1 MNKLIIMASVVVLA
15 ASSANCAREGSSD
28 SSSSSI
34 LGPSAVGD
42 SSALAAKGGGGGK
55 PGGGTGGTGGLT
67 LVMVADSNAN
77 GLPNWGDQVTFN
89 VSTTATA
96 EPHVD
101 LTCSKG
107 GVVVLGA
114 TTGFY
119 ASYPW
124 PWTQIMTLSSPS
136 WQSGAADCTATLYYF
151 SGSRNTVLSTLRFTA
166 GS

>member
-1 MNKLIIMASVVVLA
+1 MNKLVIVASVLVLA
-15 ASSANCAREGSSD
+15 AGSANCSHEGSSD
-28 SSSSSI
+28 RSSSSI
-34 LGPSAVGD
+34 LGPSAVGGSD
-42 SSALAAKGGGGGK
+42 TLAAKGGGGK

-67 LVMVADSNAN
+67 LVMVTDAN
-77 GLPNWGDQVTFN
+77 GNAAPNWGDQVTFN
-89 VSTTATA
+89 VSTTATT

-101 LTCSKG
+101 LTCSQN

-136 WQSGAADCTATLYYF
+136 WTAGAADCTATLYYF
-151 SGSRNTVLSTLRFTA
+151 SGSRNTVLSTVRFTA

>member
-15 ASSANCAREGSSD
+15 ASSAACGSHKDGD
-28 SSSSSI
+28 SPSASI
-34 LGPSAVGD
+34 TGPSSTDARG
-42 SSALAAKGGGGGK
+42 GGGGGK
-55 PGGGTGGTGGLT
+55 PGGSTGGTGSLA
-67 LVMVADSNAN
+67 LVMVTDGNAN

-107 GVVVLGA
+107 GVLVLGA

-124 PWTQIMTLSSPS
+124 PWTQVMTLSSPS
-136 WQSGAADCTATLYYF
+136 WQGGAADCTATLYYF
-151 SGSRNTVLSTLRFTA
+151 SGSRNTVLSTVRFTA

>member
-1 MNKLIIMASVVVLA
+1 MNKLVIVASVLVLA
-15 ASSANCAREGSSD
+15 AGSANCSHEGSSD
-28 SSSSSI
+28 RSSSSI
-34 LGPSAVGD
+34 LGPSAVGGSD
-42 SSALAAKGGGGGK
+42 TLAAKGGGGK

-67 LVMVADSNAN
+67 LVMVTDAN
-77 GLPNWGDQVTFN
+77 GNAAPNWGDQVTFN
-89 VSTTATA
+89 VSTTATS

-101 LTCSKG
+101 LTCSQN

-124 PWTQIMTLSSPS
+124 PWTQIMTLSSPN
-136 WQSGAADCTATLYYF
+136 WTAGAADCTATLYYF
-151 SGSRNTVLSTLRFTA
+151 SGSRNTVLSTLKFTA

>member
-1 MNKLIIMASVVVLA
+1 MNKLVIVASVLVLA
-15 ASSANCAREGSSD
+15 AGSANCSHEGSSD
-28 SSSSSI
+28 RSSSSI
-34 LGPSAVGD
+34 LGPSAVGGSD
-42 SSALAAKGGGGGK
+42 ALAAKGGGGGK

-67 LVMVADSNAN
+67 LVMVTDAN
-77 GLPNWGDQVTFN
+77 GNAAPNWGDQVTFN
-89 VSTTATA
+89 VSTTATT

-101 LTCSKG
+101 LTCSQNG
-107 GVVVLGA
+107 TVVLGA

-136 WQSGAADCTATLYYF
+136 WTAGAADCTATLYYF
-151 SGSRNTVLSTLRFTA
+151 SGSRNTVLSTVRFTA

>member
-1 MNKLIIMASVVVLA
+1 MNKLVIVASVLVLA
-15 ASSANCAREGSSD
+15 AGSANCSHEGSSD
-28 SSSSSI
+28 RSSSSI
-34 LGPSAVGD
+34 LGPSAVG
-42 SSALAAKGGGGGK
+42 SSDALAAKGGGGK

-67 LVMVADSNAN
+67 LVMVTDAN
-77 GLPNWGDQVTFN
+77 GNAAPNWGDQVTFN
-89 VSTTATA
+89 VSTTATS

-101 LTCSKG
+101 LTCSQN

-124 PWTQIMTLSSPS
+124 PWTQIMTLSSPN
-136 WQSGAADCTATLYYF
+136 WTAGAADCTATLYYF
-151 SGSRNTVLSTLRFTA
+151 SGSRNTVLSTLKFTA

>member
-15 ASSANCAREGSSD
+15 ASSAACGSHKDSD
-28 SSSSSI
+28 SSSASI
-34 LGPSAVGD
+34 TGPSSTD
-42 SSALAAKGGGGGK
+42 AKGGGGGK
-55 PGGGTGGTGGLT
+55 PGGSTGGTGSLA
-67 LVMVADSNAN
+67 LVMVNDGNAN

-101 LTCSKG
+101 LTCSKN
-107 GVVVLGA
+107 GVLVLGA

-124 PWTQIMTLSSPS
+124 PWTQVMTLSSPS
-136 WQSGAADCTATLYYF
+136 WTGGAADCTATLYYF
-151 SGSRNTVLSTLRFTA
+151 SGSRNTVLSTLRFAA